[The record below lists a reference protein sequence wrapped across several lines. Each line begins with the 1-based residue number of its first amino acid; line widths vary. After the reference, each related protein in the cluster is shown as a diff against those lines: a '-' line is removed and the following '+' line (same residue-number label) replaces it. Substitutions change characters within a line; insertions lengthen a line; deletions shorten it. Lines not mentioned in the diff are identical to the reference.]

1 MLCVGAGYKL
11 FSPHT
16 LIRCAM
22 GMFDYIECQA
32 ELPMPE
38 GISSIEKSAIN
49 IFMNTDDFQTKD
61 LDCTMTRYVIDED
74 GLFREKI
81 FSTGRHYF
89 YEVSDPVYIHQ
100 HLRCYGIV
108 EISDEEKFWLEY
120 DLKFTNG
127 IMVNAKVVDW
137 HKTKEY
143 K

>member
-1 MLCVGAGYKL
+1 
-11 FSPHT
+11 
-16 LIRCAM
+16 M

-38 GISSIEKSAIN
+38 DLSSLELNAIN
-49 IFMNTDDFQTKD
+49 RFLNVDDFQTKD
-61 LDCTMTRYVIDED
+61 LDCSMTRYVIDQD

-81 FSTGRHYF
+81 FSTGRNYF

-127 IMVNAKVVDW
+127 IMVNTKVLDW
-137 HKTKEY
+137 HRIQGNE
-143 K
+143 